1 MVRLD
6 GGMNS
11 TRRRETHGSTA
22 SRRTRATEPALLT
35 AAVLIAGLAGCNAT
49 TSGDGFGVATGGTVT
64 VFAAASLTDVF
75 GELEAEFEAVNPG
88 VDVVISYGG
97 SSALAAQ
104 LVEGA
109 PAEIFA
115 AASPATMAIV
125 VDAGIAADPTIFAT
139 NELQIAVPAGNPGT
153 VVGLADFA
161 RDDAVIAICAAEV
174 PCGAVASATFAAAGI
189 TPAPDTLEQDVR
201 AVLTK
206 VVLGEV
212 DAGLVYRTDVI
223 AAGDTVDGID
233 LVSAS
238 DAASQKIL
246 DAATTDYPIV
256 VLPTASS
263 AATEFLKFVLGETGV
278 RILAEAGFGSR

>member
-1 MVRLD
+1 
-6 GGMNS
+6 
-11 TRRRETHGSTA
+11 
-22 SRRTRATEPALLT
+22 LT